1 MGELAG
7 VARDPIAG
15 HGFKLL
21 WRGFGVFVQAAMTF
35 DLAHLLTHSRAEQGV
50 FIGKANAD
58 AITVFDFA
66 APGHVAWITGAG
78 PQGGDMQVN
87 CRARAPGPRP
97 IAGDAAAA
105 DSVQALAGQGRRGTL
120 DQLDSDIIRV
130 R

>member
-7 VARDPIAG
+7 VARYPVAG
-15 HGFKLL
+15 HGLKLL
-21 WRGFGVFVQAAMTF
+21 WRELGVLVRAAMTF
-35 DLAHLLTHSRAEQGV
+35 DLAHLLTHPRTEQGV

-66 APGHVAWITGAG
+66 APGYIAWVTGAG
-78 PQGGDMQVN
+78 SQGGDMQVHR
-87 CRARAPGPRP
+87 RAGAPGPRP
-97 IAGDAAAA
+97 IAGDAASA
-105 DSVQALAGQGRRGTL
+105 DSVQALARQGRRGTL